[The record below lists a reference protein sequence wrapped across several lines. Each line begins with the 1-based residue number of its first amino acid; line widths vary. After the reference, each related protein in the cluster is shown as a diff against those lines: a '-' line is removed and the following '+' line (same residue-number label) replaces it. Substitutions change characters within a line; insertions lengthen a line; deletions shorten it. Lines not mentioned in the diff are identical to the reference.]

1 MVSLKQVVGLAMV
14 VILWAGLSVQ
24 GREDQVARRD
34 LKVEVSVQQE
44 PWLLDLRRPG
54 AIRPSYVAKILAPAD
69 RNLPSTST
77 RPTQSRP
84 VRPSPRGLPAPVIVV
99 QAAPY
104 EDLSLRMGKVV
115 SMKQRAFMS
124 QGRFFEY
131 RPVNNTI
138 EILLY
143 AVTEGDAEK
152 MAKIFINYVDEQAEQ
167 QLQAEKDKLAKY
179 QMDLL
184 EAGVQIPQ
192 LEKEFDEVQESLK
205 GRTWKYKT
213 EADARERRIE
223 YILMQ
228 DSVNIELAEL
238 KGKIRVLQRYVR
250 ENTEG
255 TSLYEAAREQLMHCE
270 VEQEGLH
277 ARKREIDTQYNH
289 AVEFLLDNIKNNSIN
304 TELSKWRTIREEMP
318 LEIQRLETRLE
329 FPAVTM
335 QPMKVLENQIVIY
348 PVRER

>member
-1 MVSLKQVVGLAMV
+1 
-14 VILWAGLSVQ
+14 
-24 GREDQVARRD
+24 
-34 LKVEVSVQQE
+34 
-44 PWLLDLRRPG
+44 
-54 AIRPSYVAKILAPAD
+54 
-69 RNLPSTST
+69 
-77 RPTQSRP
+77 
-84 VRPSPRGLPAPVIVV
+84 
-99 QAAPY
+99 
-104 EDLSLRMGKVV
+104 MGKVV